1 MKSAIRL
8 FAVLVAFCAGS
19 VAHAADAGKVA
30 SFPIDQVLGKADA
43 PITIIEYAS
52 TTCGH
57 CANLHKNFMP
67 KLKAEWIETGKAKLI
82 YRDFP
87 TSPAHLSI
95 GASMIAQ
102 CSGKDRYFPMM
113 SLIFDNQEKWM
124 SAPNPMDALKKLVR
138 LAGMTGEDVDACLAR
153 QDLANAIQERAKDGA
168 ATYGIEATPTLIVA
182 GTKIEGNDP
191 DAIVK
196 ALKAASK

>member
-1 MKSAIRL
+1 MKNAVRL
-8 FAVLVAFCAGS
+8 FAVLVSLCAGG
-19 VAHAADAGKVA
+19 AALAADKTD
-30 SFPIDQVLGKADA
+30 SFPIDHVMGKADA

-57 CANLHKNFMP
+57 CANLHVNTLP
-67 KLKAEWIETGKAKLI
+67 KLKAEWIDTGKARLI

-102 CSGKDRYFPMM
+102 CAGPDRYFGVL
-113 SLIFDNQEKWM
+113 SLIMEQQEKWM
-124 SAPNPMDALKKLVR
+124 SAANPLDGLKKLVR
-138 LAGMTGEDVDACLAR
+138 LAGMTGEDVDACIAK
-153 QDLANAIQERAKDGA
+153 QDLATAIQERARAGNA
-168 ATYGIEATPTLIVA
+168 LYGVESTPTLIIN

-191 DAIVK
+191 EKIQK
-196 ALKAASK
+196 TLKSISK